1 MGLNIYL
8 SDPAHNVEDVK
19 ALKTAMKE
27 SKGPGAFRNLF
38 MYAPKGKKDGIQ
50 VIPVESAQAQDKFF
64 DIKNISRDDVM
75 AMHRIPP
82 NMMAVQSTNSGGFGN
97 IAEARSAMI
106 MNEIVPWAKL
116 MNAVHPVLSFHLP

>member
-1 MGLNIYL
+1 
-8 SDPAHNVEDVK
+8 
-19 ALKTAMKE
+19 
-27 SKGPGAFRNLF
+27 

-97 IAEARSAMI
+97 ITEARAAMLL
-106 MNEIVPWAKL
+106 NEIVPWAKL
-116 MNAVHPVLSFHLP
+116 MQAAHPALRFNLPEQVGQGMVQ